1 MLDAEQRVG
10 LRRGF
15 ERLRPLLLDHHG
27 RNRAVDLRD
36 LLARQVLARRVP
48 HHPGDRR
55 SPVRGHIEHLE
66 LLAVAQI
73 EAAKP
78 VGLAEFLHLSRGER
92 HQLVDGKIELRAADN
107 GLAVGGDLQDHE
119 LVAAAGAD
127 GSQPVRL
134 AEIEK
139 LRPGRGDVLEHRNG
153 LDVDRRSECE
163 RFGLPAIVEARA
175 WRSRNRRR
183 RGDCG
188 LAAAGW
194 TAAASV
200 RLVRAGESRC

>member
-27 RNRAVDLRD
+27 RNGAVDLRD
-36 LLARQVLARRVP
+36 LLARQVFAGRVP
-48 HHPGDRR
+48 HHPGDRG

-78 VGLAEFLHLSRGER
+78 MGLAEFLHLSRGEG
-92 HQLVDGKIELRAADN
+92 HQLVDRKIELRAADN
-107 GLAVGGDLQDHE
+107 RLTVGGDLQDHE

-127 GSQPVRL
+127 GSQPMRFAKL
-134 AEIEK
+134 EK
-139 LRPGRGDVLEHRNG
+139 LRPGRGDMLEHRNG
-153 LDVDRRSECE
+153 LDIDRRGE
-163 RFGLPAIVEARA
+163 RQRFALAGIRETRA
-175 WRSRNRRR
+175 
-183 RGDCG
+183 
-188 LAAAGW
+188 
-194 TAAASV
+194 
-200 RLVRAGESRC
+200 

>member
-27 RNRAVDLRD
+27 RNGAVDLRD
-36 LLARQVLARRVP
+36 LLARQVFAGRVP

-78 VGLAEFLHLSRGER
+78 MGLAEFLHLS
-92 HQLVDGKIELRAADN
+92 
-107 GLAVGGDLQDHE
+107 
-119 LVAAAGAD
+119 
-127 GSQPVRL
+127 
-134 AEIEK
+134 
-139 LRPGRGDVLEHRNG
+139 
-153 LDVDRRSECE
+153 
-163 RFGLPAIVEARA
+163 
-175 WRSRNRRR
+175 
-183 RGDCG
+183 
-188 LAAAGW
+188 
-194 TAAASV
+194 
-200 RLVRAGESRC
+200 